1 LAEETT
7 RMPDHRIEVFD
18 LGLNLLEATE
28 TGLQAETFTRKK
40 ELSAALVE
48 RLTSDE
54 LRMLGGRRVQVG
66 ESKFQWHGCQRVEI
80 NAIPIME
87 RVPYLESQLA
97 AIPEL
102 LGKVRPP
109 DAELPMLARSIYEER
124 IHARIH
130 AEIERRINI
139 HAIANRAYDQITH
152 PELDDPN
159 LAQDLEDRLQ
169 LLPSDPWRIAL
180 AALLRPKMSTIRGDE
195 IRSVVDVAIREE
207 LGDAGGPEGGAE

>member
-18 LGLNLLEATE
+18 LGLNLLEAIE
-28 TGLQAETFTRKK
+28 MGLQAETFTRKK

-54 LRMLGGRRVQVG
+54 LRIFGGRRVQVG

-87 RVPYLESQLA
+87 RIAYLESQLA

-109 DAELPMLARSIYEER
+109 DAELPRLARSIYEGH

-130 AEIERRINI
+130 AEIECRFDI
-139 HAIANRAYDQITH
+139 HAIANRAYDQIKH

-159 LAQDLEDRLQ
+159 LPQDLADRLHH
-169 LLPSDPWRIAL
+169 LPSDPWRIVL
-180 AALLRPKMSTIRGDE
+180 AVLLRPKMNTILGDE

-207 LGDAGGPEGGAE
+207 LGDAGGPGGDTA